1 MKVRPG
7 IPSLRTAKLVRE
19 LEPSFAKCCNR
30 GDFRL
35 VHYSLQR
42 DHAHLVVEADDA
54 AALGRGMKAIGA
66 RLARAVHRIF
76 RRSGSVLADRYHVR
90 VLKTPLEVRRAIA
103 YVLLNARR
111 HAAALGRKLRGGVDP
126 ASSGAY
132 FDGWK
137 PGPQQTT
144 WAGAE
149 RPPPV
154 AAARSWLLRVGWRRH
169 GLVSTSEVPG
179 GKACAAG

>member
-1 MKVRPG
+1 
-7 IPSLRTAKLVRE
+7 
-19 LEPSFAKCCNR
+19 
-30 GDFRL
+30 
-35 VHYSLQR
+35 
-42 DHAHLVVEADDA
+42 
-54 AALGRGMKAIGA
+54 MKAIGA
-66 RLARAVHRIF
+66 RLALAVHRVF

-126 ASSGAY
+126 ASSGAW
-132 FDGWK
+132 FEGWQ
-137 PGPQQTT
+137 PGPKQDPRP
-144 WAGAE
+144 GLE

-169 GLVSTSEVPG
+169 GLVQTSEIPG
-179 GKACAAG
+179 VKTCTAG